1 MNLSFLCIA
10 RDRRGLV
17 LQTQI
22 HMCDECLGVEP
33 LRWNYT
39 KCGTV
44 DLAESLYETT
54 ELHFPW
60 QTVDHRDEL
69 GNECRTHCHGR
80 NIETLKSSCIGQGFP
95 TKNQESVVGWAMDLV
110 LVEIQGVVEE
120 RVDILATE
128 DETEAW
134 EETAASVRVEVGIF
148 LEVATVGPVVR
159 AKVEKAMEAH
169 EDMEGTTVGRE
180 V

>member
-1 MNLSFLCIA
+1 
-10 RDRRGLV
+10 
-17 LQTQI
+17 
-22 HMCDECLGVEP
+22 
-33 LRWNYT
+33 
-39 KCGTV
+39 
-44 DLAESLYETT
+44 
-54 ELHFPW
+54 
-60 QTVDHRDEL
+60 
-69 GNECRTHCHGR
+69 
-80 NIETLKSSCIGQGFP
+80 
-95 TKNQESVVGWAMDLV
+95 MDLV